1 MRMLL
6 VAVMCLSLLLAACGT
21 QVTARGQVQTGVGAG
36 QGW

>member
-6 VAVMCLSLLLAACGT
+6 AAIMCLSFLLAACGA